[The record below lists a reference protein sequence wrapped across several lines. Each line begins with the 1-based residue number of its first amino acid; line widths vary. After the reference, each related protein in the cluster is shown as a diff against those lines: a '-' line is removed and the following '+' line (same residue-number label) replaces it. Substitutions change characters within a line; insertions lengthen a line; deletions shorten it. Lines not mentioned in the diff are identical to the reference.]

1 MENSEQSTRLPHL
14 YESEKLLCES
24 EKLLHESEQLHAIN
38 NPAFRRIGLMGR
50 AGKRSVTRSLA
61 QVATIVNE
69 MGLTLI
75 MDVQTANLPT
85 LDLAE
90 IEKVK
95 IVERS
100 LIGEICDLVIVVG
113 GDGSILHAA
122 EALARYRVPVLGV
135 NRGRLGFL
143 ADVKPN
149 EVAQKLRQ
157 VLMGDYQ
164 LDHRFLLKMEI
175 REGQRILHEDMAL
188 NDIVLHAGKSVHMI
202 DFQMKID
209 GQDVYRQHSDG
220 LIASTP
226 TGSTAYALSGGGP
239 IIHPSMDA
247 ICLVPMHPHT
257 LSSRPIVVSG
267 NSEICIR
274 IHEDNRTQPM
284 VSADGKPSIA
294 LDQEQRLYI
303 RKHPD
308 KLTLLHPPGFEFY
321 EACRTKLHWNVHAE
335 EFGLDEDD
343 DIMDDM

>member
-1 MENSEQSTRLPHL
+1 
-14 YESEKLLCES
+14 
-24 EKLLHESEQLHAIN
+24 
-38 NPAFRRIGLMGR
+38 MGR
-50 AGKRSVTRSLA
+50 AGKRSVTQSLVQIA
-61 QVATIVNE
+61 QTINE
-69 MGLTLI
+69 MKLTLI

-85 LDLAE
+85 LDLTE
-90 IEKVK
+90 IESVK
-95 IVERS
+95 IVKRS

-143 ADVKPN
+143 ADVKPD
-149 EVAQKLRQ
+149 EAAFKLRQ

-164 LDHRFLLKMEI
+164 LDHRFLLTMEI
-175 REGQRILHEDMAL
+175 REGREIIHQDMAL
-188 NDIVLHAGKSVHMI
+188 NDVVLHAGKSVHMI

-220 LIASTP
+220 LIAATP

-267 NSEICIR
+267 NSEVCIR

-284 VSADGKPSIA
+284 VSAEGKASMP
-294 LDQEQRLYI
+294 LEQDQRLYI

-308 KLTLLHPPGFEFY
+308 KLT
-321 EACRTKLHWNVHAE
+321 
-335 EFGLDEDD
+335 
-343 DIMDDM
+343 